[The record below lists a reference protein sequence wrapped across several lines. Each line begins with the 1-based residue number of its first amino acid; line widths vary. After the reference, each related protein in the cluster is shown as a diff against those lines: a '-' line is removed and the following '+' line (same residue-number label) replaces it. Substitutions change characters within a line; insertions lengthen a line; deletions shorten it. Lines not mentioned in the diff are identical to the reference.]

1 MGRTNSV
8 TTCLVLGAKEG
19 SQAMS
24 MLLSLFLKLSA
35 FSLIAFGGVNALLP
49 SLLKLSVYQEHWI
62 DLQTFA
68 DYFAIAQAAPGP
80 NFMTV
85 TLIGWHVYGVLGALI
100 ATIAIAWPSS
110 ILVYYLQRLILG
122 MQDAHQKKSI
132 QYAAAALAIGLV
144 LSSAWQIA
152 LQINHSYS
160 AYALTLLTIGM
171 TVFTRWHPL
180 YLIGLG
186 AILGAWGLI

>member
-1 MGRTNSV
+1 MSV
-8 TTCLVLGAKEG
+8 
-19 SQAMS
+19 
-24 MLLSLFLKLSA
+24 LLSLFLKLSA

-49 SLLKLSVYQEHWI
+49 SLLKLSVYQEQWI

-100 ATIAIAWPSS
+100 ATFAIAWPSS
-110 ILVYYLQRLILG
+110 ILVYHLQRLILG
-122 MQDAHQKKSI
+122 MKDVQKKKSI

-152 LQINHSYS
+152 LQINHSYA
-160 AYALTLLTIGM
+160 AYVLTIVTIGI
-171 TVFTRWHPL
+171 TVLTRWHPL
-180 YLIGLG
+180 YLIALG
-186 AILGAWGLI
+186 AALGSIGVI

>member
-1 MGRTNSV
+1 MNI
-8 TTCLVLGAKEG
+8 
-19 SQAMS
+19 
-24 MLLSLFLKLSA
+24 LLSLFLKFSA

-49 SLLKLSVYQEHWI
+49 SLLQLSVYQEHWI

-85 TLIGWHVYGVLGALI
+85 TLIGWHMYGVLGAVI
-100 ATIAIAWPSS
+100 ATTAIAWPSS
-110 ILVYYLQRLILG
+110 ILVYFVQRLILG
-122 MQDAHQKKSI
+122 MSNEHKKKSI

-152 LQINHSYS
+152 LQINHSYA
-160 AYALTLLTIGM
+160 AYTLSLLTIGI

-186 AILGAWGLI
+186 AILGGLGLI